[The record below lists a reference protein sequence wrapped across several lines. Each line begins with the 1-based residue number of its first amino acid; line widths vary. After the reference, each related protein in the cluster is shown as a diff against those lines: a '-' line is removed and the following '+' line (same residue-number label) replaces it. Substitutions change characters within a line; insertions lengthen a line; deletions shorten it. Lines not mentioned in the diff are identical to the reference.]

1 MTSSTP
7 NTPLNIKPKLL
18 DQVKSSTP
26 QFIVFDESQ
35 TNDEVIVDLL
45 FENISSHE
53 LIQISRKDIIN
64 GQKIF
69 YNPIKNLID
78 INNQFNPNN
87 ILALQDTS
95 DQYFKKY
102 PIKLDEKIPVVGN
115 GPNGN
120 NVYIDSS
127 NNLIIETVNT
137 SKDEQLEIQITK
149 LLLSM
154 KVVLQTLLQLSI

>member
-137 SKDEQLEIQITK
+137 SKDEQLEIQISLGGTIYE
-149 LLLSM
+149 
-154 KVVLQTLLQLSI
+154 VII

>member
-69 YNPIKNLID
+69 YNPIKNLNYY
-78 INNQFNPNN
+78 INVLKNILHNN
-87 ILALQDTS
+87 I
-95 DQYFKKY
+95 
-102 PIKLDEKIPVVGN
+102 
-115 GPNGN
+115 
-120 NVYIDSS
+120 
-127 NNLIIETVNT
+127 
-137 SKDEQLEIQITK
+137 
-149 LLLSM
+149 
-154 KVVLQTLLQLSI
+154 